1 MCFIDPAFLHSGCK
15 EHSNRE
21 QTVSRTSYSAE
32 ATEIRITIPP
42 GGLGPSPARAGGGHS
57 GSDRLSRSAGG
68 PGVAASHTGM
78 ADIMMVEADRAS

>member
-21 QTVSRTSYSAE
+21 QTVSSTSYSAE

-42 GGLGPSPARAGGGHS
+42 GGGHS

-78 ADIMMVEADRAS
+78 ADIMMVEADGAS